1 MNLLLN
7 YPKIGPDSPSD
18 VLYINSHH
26 TDEELLR
33 LLREGSKDAFEAIF
47 NRYWNSLYRIAY
59 ARLKSHEDAEEI
71 VQELLAS
78 LWKKR
83 SEVLITNLDQY
94 LFVSVKRRVISAI
107 RQRITHEKYW
117 EYYKHFLPEGTTTT
131 EEVVEYNDLNTAI
144 EKAMQHLPEKSQQV
158 FRLNRL
164 QGLSI
169 AEIAENLKMPRRTIE
184 HHLTRSLR
192 ELRLH
197 LKDFIFFI
205 CFCLFS

>member
-1 MNLLLN
+1 MA
-7 YPKIGPDSPSD
+7 PDSPAEH
-18 VLYINSHH
+18 LYINSNH
-26 TDEELLR
+26 TDEELLH

-71 VQELLAS
+71 VQDLLAS
-78 LWKKR
+78 LWRKR
-83 SEVLITNLDQY
+83 SELLIINLNQY
-94 LFVSVKRRVISAI
+94 LFVSVKRRVISSI

-117 EYYKHFLPEGTTTT
+117 EYYKHFLPEGTTIT

-184 HHLTRSLR
+184 YHLTRSLR
-192 ELRLH
+192 ELRLQ
-197 LKDFIFFI
+197 LKDFILFISI
-205 CFCLFS
+205 CFFS

>member
-1 MNLLLN
+1 MA
-7 YPKIGPDSPSD
+7 PDSPAEH
-18 VLYINSHH
+18 LYINSNH
-26 TDEELLR
+26 TDEELLH

-71 VQELLAS
+71 VQDLLAS
-78 LWKKR
+78 LWRKR
-83 SEVLITNLDQY
+83 SELLIINLNQY
-94 LFVSVKRRVISAI
+94 LFVSVKRRVISSI

-117 EYYKHFLPEGTTTT
+117 EYYKHFLPEGTTIT

-184 HHLTRSLR
+184 YHLTQSLR
-192 ELRLH
+192 ELRLQ
-197 LKDFIFFI
+197 LKDFILFISI
-205 CFCLFS
+205 CFFS

>member
-1 MNLLLN
+1 LNLLLN
-7 YPKIGPDSPSD
+7 YPKIGPRFTAIL
-18 VLYINSHH
+18 LYINSHH

-33 LLREGSKDAFEAIF
+33 QLREGSKDAFEAIF

-83 SEVLITNLDQY
+83 SELLISNLDQY

-117 EYYKHFLPEGTTTT
+117 EYYKHFLPEGTTITD
-131 EEVVEYNDLNTAI
+131 EVVEYNDLHTAI

-184 HHLTRSLR
+184 YHLTRSLR

-197 LKDFIFFI
+197 LKDFILFVSI
-205 CFCLFS
+205 CFFS

>member
-1 MNLLLN
+1 MA
-7 YPKIGPDSPSD
+7 PDSPSKR
-18 VLYINSHH
+18 LYINSNH

-83 SEVLITNLDQY
+83 SELLITNLDQY
-94 LFVSVKRRVISAI
+94 LFASVKHRTISAI

-117 EYYKHFLPEGTTTT
+117 EYYKHFLPEGTTIT
-131 EEVVEYNDLNTAI
+131 EEVVEYNDLNSAI

-197 LKDFIFFI
+197 LKDFMFFI
-205 CFCLFS
+205 CLCLFS

>member
-1 MNLLLN
+1 MLN
-7 YPKIGPDSPSD
+7 YPKIGPDSP
-18 VLYINSHH
+18 VEHLYINSNH
-26 TDEELLR
+26 TDEELLH

-71 VQELLAS
+71 VQDLLAS

-83 SEVLITNLDQY
+83 SELLITNLNQY
-94 LFVSVKRRVISAI
+94 LFVSVKRRVISSI

-117 EYYKHFLPEGTTTT
+117 EYYKHFLPEGTTIT

-184 HHLTRSLR
+184 YHLTRSLR
-192 ELRLH
+192 ELRLQ
-197 LKDFIFFI
+197 LKDFILFISI
-205 CFCLFS
+205 CFFS

>member
-1 MNLLLN
+1 LNLLLN
-7 YPKIGPDSPSD
+7 YPKIDPRFTRER
-18 VLYINSHH
+18 LYINNNH
-26 TDEELLR
+26 TDEDLLR

-83 SEVLITNLDQY
+83 SELLITNLNQY
-94 LFVSVKRRVISAI
+94 LFTSVKHRVISAI

-117 EYYKHFLPEGTTTT
+117 EYYKHFLPEGTTIT

-144 EKAMQHLPEKSQQV
+144 ERAMQHLPEKSQQV

-184 HHLTRSLR
+184 YHLTRSLR
-192 ELRLH
+192 ELRFH
-197 LKDFIFFI
+197 LKDFMFFVCI
-205 CFCLFS
+205 CLLS